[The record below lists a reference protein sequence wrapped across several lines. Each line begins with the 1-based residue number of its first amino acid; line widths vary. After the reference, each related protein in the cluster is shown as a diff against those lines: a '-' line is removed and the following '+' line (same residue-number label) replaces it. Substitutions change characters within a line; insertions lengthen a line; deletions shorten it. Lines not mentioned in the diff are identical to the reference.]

1 MANLNKDGL
10 RAESSA
16 TFQNNTIGL
25 ITPVLHR
32 AYNSDTIDSFLT
44 SKDPSNLEAVIREN
58 ISASIASGSTVN
70 LAIADGN
77 LVHITG
83 TNTILS
89 FGNVQAGARF
99 VLVFDDILR
108 LTYNATSLILPSSA
122 DIDTNLNDTAFLIS
136 EGSGNWRCVAYQRS
150 DGTALIGGTG
160 GGTWGSIT
168 GTLSAQTDLQAA
180 LEEKVNANIPI
191 TGGTGIK
198 ITYDEKGL
206 VLSSAGATLND
217 LTGVTIS
224 SPADDQVLTYDST
237 TSQWINQAQT
247 AATPLGYF
255 GQAFDYNIQTAVT
268 NNIGVPIIFGTSD
281 LSNGISVVS
290 NGTALT
296 RIFFANSGIYN
307 LQFSVQIQNL
317 ANAPEDVHI
326 WLRLNGADI
335 VGSTG
340 VVGMQS
346 RKSTGVASHTI
357 TGWNYL
363 LDVTGGQFYELI
375 WSTTNVA
382 NVDLRFY
389 ASTVNHPSTAS
400 TLFTVTQQSGI
411 MAGTGLTSL
420 NGLTADVQVFTTGED
435 SVLGDW
441 WIDSIGDTHVFNI
454 PSASELSRGLLTAA
468 DWVTFDSKYDN
479 PTGTTSQYI
488 RGNGTFAALPCEIQT
503 AVSDETTTL
512 TTGTSKM
519 TFRMPYAMT
528 VTSVRASVNTAP
540 TGSAI
545 TVDVKENGTSIMTT
559 TKISIPAGTKT
570 SVGSGTPVLTDT
582 ALADDSEI
590 SIDILTVGSTLGGA
604 GLKVTIIGT
613 RA

>member
-1 MANLNKDGL
+1 
-10 RAESSA
+10 
-16 TFQNNTIGL
+16 
-25 ITPVLHR
+25 
-32 AYNSDTIDSFLT
+32 
-44 SKDPSNLEAVIREN
+44 
-58 ISASIASGSTVN
+58 
-70 LAIADGN
+70 
-77 LVHITG
+77 
-83 TNTILS
+83 
-89 FGNVQAGARF
+89 
-99 VLVFDDILR
+99 
-108 LTYNATSLILPSSA
+108 
-122 DIDTNLNDTAFLIS
+122 
-136 EGSGNWRCVAYQRS
+136 
-150 DGTALIGGTG
+150 
-160 GGTWGSIT
+160 
-168 GTLSAQTDLQAA
+168 
-180 LEEKVNANIPI
+180 
-191 TGGTGIK
+191 
-198 ITYDEKGL
+198 
-206 VLSSAGATLND
+206 
-217 LTGVTIS
+217 
-224 SPADDQVLTYDST
+224 
-237 TSQWINQAQT
+237 
-247 AATPLGYF
+247 
-255 GQAFDYNIQTAVT
+255 
-268 NNIGVPIIFGTSD
+268 
-281 LSNGISVVS
+281 
-290 NGTALT
+290 
-296 RIFFANSGIYN
+296 
-307 LQFSVQIQNL
+307 
-317 ANAPEDVHI
+317 
-326 WLRLNGADI
+326 
-335 VGSTG
+335 
-340 VVGMQS
+340 
-346 RKSTGVASHTI
+346 
-357 TGWNYL
+357 
-363 LDVTGGQFYELI
+363 
-375 WSTTNVA
+375 
-382 NVDLRFY
+382 
-389 ASTVNHPSTAS
+389 
-400 TLFTVTQQSGI
+400 